1 MRRKQ
6 LRARPRGPVESAARR
21 AEKLILTSGQV
32 TWADSSAF
40 SLIMEYI
47 KTHMADALKS
57 FVGKPYASR
66 EVFVE
71 VVKAMDYIQL
81 TCSLEEE

>member
-32 TWADSSAF
+32 TWADSSPF
-40 SLIMEYI
+40 SLIMEHI
-47 KTHMADALKS
+47 KTHLPAAIKAL
-57 FVGKPYASR
+57 
-66 EVFVE
+66 EE
-71 VVKAMDYIQL
+71 VVVTLPTPMDYIQL
-81 TCSLEEE
+81 TCSFEKE